1 MRRRR
6 AWSARPRRRSR
17 ARAAAVR
24 SDAASEGWSA
34 AFSAGVV
41 ARGLPWRGEVAVG
54 VEVRV
59 GGEDGGGGGRLA
71 GRVARTVAMA
81 GRGGE
86 DGGVV
91 G

>member
-1 MRRRR
+1 MRALR
-6 AWSARPRRRSR
+6 
-17 ARAAAVR
+17 
-24 SDAASEGWSA
+24 
-34 AFSAGVV
+34 
-41 ARGLPWRGEVAVG
+41 WRGEVAVA
-54 VEVRV
+54 VRA